1 MAIRMIPDDPNGSD
15 KDYNPDQDRGYI
27 PNNES
32 SNGGGFGNPLAL
44 IPVIGFLFKRPKL
57 LLLVAALAAAYFFIV
72 KPMLEDGNKPRL
84 TTGSNYDEKKYD
96 ATEAYEP
103 LDNGAPTAVPLP
115 ERVSLERFAPNRKNQ
130 GEQGSCVAWS
140 SAYAARTIMEAS
152 SAGVSPD
159 GIAFSPAYLYNQI
172 KMANCQGSLLPDA
185 MQMMLQDGSVP
196 MKFFPYNPNSCSKIP
211 DPSLRN
217 LAQQYRTRG
226 FQRLTKGAGL
236 AVDFNSIKQH
246 LAAGAPVVIGMMV
259 PRSFMQ
265 DMYGQK
271 VWHPRSSDNP
281 NRTEGGHAMC
291 LIGYDDNLEG
301 GAFQIMNSWGPEWGQ
316 NGLGWVRYADFMQ
329 FNKEAYGLYP
339 LPAKDAALQRK
350 FACKVGLV
358 ATGKQFIQLQK
369 KANNEF
375 ETTNL
380 IPKGTKFKMYVN
392 NEVECYTYI
401 FADDTNDKSNILFP
415 YTAKHSPFCGITG
428 VRLFPKDYS
437 MLVDNLGN
445 KDYMAVVMTKA
456 PIAYAEI
463 NKKIN
468 ANKAGDFGTRVR
480 SALGN
485 MVINNVTYNTD
496 GKTMN
501 FETLAPTQNKAVVCI
516 VGIKK

>member
-1 MAIRMIPDDPNGSD
+1 MAIRMIPDNPDSNQD
-15 KDYNPDQDRGYI
+15 EYNPDEDKYVRQSD
-27 PNNES
+27 NQS
-32 SNGGGFGNPLAL
+32 AGGSGVNPLAL
-44 IPVIGFLFKRPKL
+44 IPVVGFLFKRPKL
-57 LLLVAALAAAYFFIV
+57 LLLIAALAAAYWFFIRPMMQDAS
-72 KPMLEDGNKPRL
+72 KPQL

-103 LDNGAPTAVPLP
+103 VDNGAPSAVPLP
-115 ERVSLERFAPNRKNQ
+115 ERVSLERFAPTRQNQ

-140 SAYAARTIMEAS
+140 SAYAARTIMEAA
-152 SAGVSPD
+152 SAGVDPNS
-159 GIAFSPAYLYNQI
+159 IAFSPAYLYNQI

-185 MQMMLQDGSVP
+185 MQMMLRDGSVP
-196 MKFFPYNPNSCSKIP
+196 NKFFPYNPNTCSKLP
-211 DPSLRN
+211 DPSLRA

-265 DMYGQK
+265 DMYGEK
-271 VWHPRSSDNP
+271 VWHPENGDDP
-281 NRTEGGHAMC
+281 NRTQGGHAMC
-291 LIGYDDNLEG
+291 VIGYDDNLEG
-301 GAFQIMNSWGPEWGQ
+301 GAFQIMNSWGNEWGQ
-316 NGLGWVRYADFMQ
+316 NGIGWVRYPDFMR

-350 FACKVGLV
+350 FAGKVGLV
-358 ATGKQFIQLQK
+358 AAGKQFIMLQK
-369 KANNEF
+369 NTKNEF

-392 NEVECYTYI
+392 NEIECYTYI
-401 FADDTNDKSNILFP
+401 FADDTNGKSNILFP

-437 MLVDNLGN
+437 MMVDNIGN
-445 KDYMAVVMTKA
+445 KDNMAVVITKA
-456 PIAYAEI
+456 PISYSAI
-463 NKKIN
+463 NAKIN

-480 SALGN
+480 NALGN
-485 MVINNVTYNTD
+485 MVIQNVNFATD

-501 FETLAPTQNKAVVCI
+501 FVTNAPADNRAIVCV
-516 VGIKK
+516 VGIRK

>member
-1 MAIRMIPDDPNGSD
+1 MAIRMIPDDPKSD
-15 KDYNPDQDRGYI
+15 GREYNPDEERYQ
-27 PNNES
+27 PQEQS
-32 SNGGGFGNPLAL
+32 TNGGGGLGNAMAF

-57 LLLVAALAAAYFFIV
+57 LLLIAALAAAYFFLI
-72 KPMLEDGNKPRL
+72 KPMMEDANKPQL

-103 LDNGAPTAVPLP
+103 VDNGAPAAVALP
-115 ERVSLERFAPNRKNQ
+115 ERVSLERFAPTRMNQ

-140 SAYAARTIMEAS
+140 SAYAARTILEAS
-152 SAGVSPD
+152 SAGVDPN

-172 KMANCQGSLLPDA
+172 KMDNCQGSLLPDA
-185 MQMMLQDGSVP
+185 MQMMLRDGSVP
-196 MKFFPYNPNSCSKIP
+196 MKFFPYNPNTCSRLP
-211 DPSLRN
+211 DPSVRA

-226 FQRLTKGAGL
+226 FQRLTKGNGL

-271 VWHPRSSDNP
+271 VWHPESGDDP
-281 NRTEGGHAMC
+281 NRTQGGHAMC
-291 LIGYDDNLEG
+291 VIGYDDNLEG
-301 GAFQIMNSWGPEWGQ
+301 GAFQIMNSWGNEWGQ
-316 NGLGWVRYADFMQ
+316 NGIGWVRYPDFMQ

-350 FACKVGLV
+350 FACKIGLV
-358 ATGKQFIQLQK
+358 AAGKQFISLQK
-369 KANNEF
+369 NTKNEF

-392 NEVECYTYI
+392 NELECYTYI
-401 FADDTNDKSNILFP
+401 FADDTSGKSNILFP

-437 MLVDNLGN
+437 MLVDNIGN
-445 KDYMAVVMTKA
+445 KDNMAVVITKA
-456 PIAYAEI
+456 PIQYAAI
-463 NKKIN
+463 NAKIN
-468 ANKAGDFGTRVR
+468 ANKSGDYGTRVR
-480 SALGN
+480 NALAG
-485 MVINNVTYNTD
+485 MVIQNVNYATD

-501 FETLAPTQNKAVVCI
+501 FETIAPTDNKAVVCVVSI
-516 VGIKK
+516 RK